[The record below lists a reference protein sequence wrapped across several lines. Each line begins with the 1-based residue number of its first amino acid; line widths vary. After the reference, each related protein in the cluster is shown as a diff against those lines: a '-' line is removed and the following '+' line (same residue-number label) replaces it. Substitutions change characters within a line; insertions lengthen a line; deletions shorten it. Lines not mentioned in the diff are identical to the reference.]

1 MTRVSHWAAATGC
14 NRMVGSPQH
23 TQQTKERGGKSN
35 VEKNVAAQ
43 TLNITRVSHGAA
55 TTE

>member
-1 MTRVSHWAAATGC
+1 
-14 NRMVGSPQH
+14 MVGSPQH